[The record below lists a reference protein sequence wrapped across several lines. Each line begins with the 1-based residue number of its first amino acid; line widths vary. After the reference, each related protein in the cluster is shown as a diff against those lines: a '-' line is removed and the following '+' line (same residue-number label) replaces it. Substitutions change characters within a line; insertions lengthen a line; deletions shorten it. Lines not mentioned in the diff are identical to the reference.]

1 MRKRSRAREYALQM
15 LYIIDITHDPLE
27 EVLENFWQ
35 NESSQ
40 EIPQEVKAF
49 AEFLTRGVINNLDKI
64 NLEISHYSHNWDIK
78 RMGVIERNIL
88 RLASFELLFCN
99 DIPPKVAINEAV
111 ELAKRFSGQESARFV
126 NGILDKIKEKRI

>member
-111 ELAKRFSGQESARFV
+111 ELAKRFSGQESAGFV